1 MSNFSS
7 DETKVLR
14 NLTKQKDVIIV
25 ILIYFSYIIVI
36 ILDKESSF
44 TEKIKKLLCDTSKFE
59 RLEIPPDKYF
69 NFVINSKDKIKNIFK
84 SFHDKESLTDMLP
97 GFYMTKLRY
106 TSLSLTIFHL
116 LDLYLMLLIHH
127 RIS

>member
-7 DETKVLR
+7 DETKALR

-44 TEKIKKLLCDTSKFE
+44 TE
-59 RLEIPPDKYF
+59 IPSDKYF